1 MTTISLS
8 YLSRVDTLEQVAQL
22 VDSGKLEAG
31 L

>member
-1 MTTISLS
+1 MVYDSVS
-8 YLSRVDTLEQVAQL
+8 PPQYTLEQVARL

>member
-1 MTTISLS
+1 MVTNSVSLPLYS
-8 YLSRVDTLEQVAQL
+8 LEQIARL